1 MQTQPVEDIDA
12 VLGRF
17 QAWAGS
23 RNAGEAKA
31 GIRELS
37 YEEALRSRRYRWKG
51 EDSPTAKKKLGPKPG
66 PEPGVVPVAAPDVAP
81 KAQAER
87 VKTAPSKAGD
97 VKRRTAKQVR
107 ARNHAAKTAPPA
119 KVEPA
124 AKTKSAPE
132 FHEALANAV
141 RPAEVIVS
149 AQPVELAR
157 QVAIS
162 IRLAPSE
169 RALVKTR
176 AAEAGISASAYI
188 RQCTLE
194 VEQLRAQVQQA
205 LAAME
210 RKGPASVQTSAPSQ
224 GFFARI
230 AQRLFHRNTPAL
242 ALRA

>member
-51 EDSPTAKKKLGPKPG
+51 EDSSSAKKKLGPKPG

-81 KAQAER
+81 KAQTER
-87 VKTAPSKAGD
+87 VKTAPAKARD
-97 VKRRTAKQVR
+97 AKRRAAKQVR
-107 ARNHAAKTAPPA
+107 AGNHVAKTASPA

-132 FHEALANAV
+132 FREALANAV

-210 RKGPASVQTSAPSQ
+210 RGQASVPAPVSAP
-224 GFFARI
+224 GFFARWVRKI
-230 AQRLFHRNTPAL
+230 FSGRSAPL